1 MRLRIQETG
10 TEEKEGKEG
19 EGAEGNKA
27 GGNLKMRLKIQ

>member
-1 MRLRIQETG
+1 MRLKIQEMG
-10 TEEKEGKEG
+10 KEEKEGKEG